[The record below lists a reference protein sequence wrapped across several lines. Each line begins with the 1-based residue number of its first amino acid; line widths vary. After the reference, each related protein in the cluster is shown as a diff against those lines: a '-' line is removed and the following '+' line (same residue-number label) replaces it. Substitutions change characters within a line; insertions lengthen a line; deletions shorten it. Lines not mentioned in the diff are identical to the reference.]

1 MIKMCYEDKNPD
13 VVLPYDSEH
22 VVEHFIVSYIS
33 NNNLMFK
40 LDILYK
46 SSSMCFYKQW
56 N

>member
-1 MIKMCYEDKNPD
+1 MKTRIQMLSCPD
-13 VVLPYDSEH
+13 DSEH

-46 SSSMCFYKQW
+46 SSSMCFCKQ
-56 N
+56 